1 MMEDSAATAGLVALA
16 MGLIEIVK
24 KLAGKN
30 GGVGDYR
37 QKIIEDKID
46 QIQDSTDT
54 LKTAFYEFREE
65 ARIRWA
71 KDDGDD
77 K

>member
-1 MMEDSAATAGLVALA
+1 MEDSAATAGLVALA
-16 MGLIEIVK
+16 MGLIEVVK
-24 KLAGKN
+24 KLAGKS

-37 QKIIEDKID
+37 QKTIEDKID
-46 QIQDSTDT
+46 QIQESTDT
-54 LKTAFYEFREE
+54 LKAAFYEFREE

-71 KDDGDD
+71 KDDADD